1 MRHKD
6 LYWFG
11 ARRVLIPSPLSL
23 LLILMFMSS
32 VTGAVTPIYAIAMC
46 GGSAHFPLGRGMIPI
61 YIDRGIMVTTEAIGI
76 ADCIPSWLQEIH
88 PILSY
93 AGEMLADNRRVPPAG
108 APAKSSWASSRDF
121 DNSMGWMHGQ

>member
-11 ARRVLIPSPLSL
+11 ARRVLIPSPVSL

-61 YIDRGIMVTTEAIGI
+61 YIDRGIMVTTEAIGT
-76 ADCIPSWLQEIH
+76 ADCIPRPCLDAIQ
-88 PILSY
+88 ILSFFTLSSSHQF
-93 AGEMLADNRRVPPAG
+93 LAAC
-108 APAKSSWASSRDF
+108 
-121 DNSMGWMHGQ
+121 MEY